1 MKSLKT
7 VRTANKPVI
16 DSKGFCVGTISDLV
30 LTDVRTEKING
41 KLIKFSPQW
50 EFVVVSNGTT
60 KPITF
65 RFWTGTTLSLDLV
78 DDRLNKLTT
87 VLTRLNLVKTSEIV
101 EGFEFDLE
109 KLIDLQIKFKLEK
122 TDKKLEKIDLNS
134 ILPV

>member
-1 MKSLKT
+1 MASLKT
-7 VRTANKPVI
+7 VRTANKPII
-16 DSKGFCVGTISDLV
+16 DSKGFCVGVISDLV
-30 LTDVRTEKING
+30 LTDARTEKIDG
-41 KLIKFSPQW
+41 KMIKFAPQW
-50 EFVVVSNGTT
+50 EFLVVSIGTT
-60 KPITF
+60 KPINF